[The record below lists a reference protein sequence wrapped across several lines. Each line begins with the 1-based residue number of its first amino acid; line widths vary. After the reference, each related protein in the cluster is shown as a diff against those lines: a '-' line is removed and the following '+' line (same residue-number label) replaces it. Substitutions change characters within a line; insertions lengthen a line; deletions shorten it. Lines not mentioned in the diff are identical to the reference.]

1 MFQFVCTCPNGFRY
15 SMVQWHNKS
24 KPSPGRPHNRIPCD
38 CCRKLILHCIYYIT
52 LSLSLIFLYEII
64 WLYFPVMYPQER
76 MHVYTCIY
84 IYIYLSYIYIYH
96 MYIYI
101 YASSS
106 IFHVFIYVPSIS
118 IHVVELCVS
127 SLPLGSPCP
136 ASWLDAPSWRKHE
149 LQGDGI
155 QDRACGHH
163 TQNVI
168 IYLHM
173 QCIMYIYI
181 YNVYVYMCIYMY
193 ICTYCRYTCIYM
205 YIYIHWRYIYIY
217 VYINIYK
224 GKLQ

>member
-1 MFQFVCTCPNGFRY
+1 MTVFSSDV
-15 SMVQWHNKS
+15 
-24 KPSPGRPHNRIPCD
+24 PSRTD
-38 CCRKLILHCIYYIT
+38 ACIYMYIY
-52 LSLSLIFLYEII
+52 IFI
-64 WLYFPVMYPQER
+64 
-76 MHVYTCIY
+76 IY
-84 IYIYLSYIYIYH
+84 IYIIC
-96 MYIYI
+96 IYI

-193 ICTYCRYTCIYM
+193 IYIHTVDIHVYIYM
-205 YIYIHWRYIYIY
+205 YIYIH
-217 VYINIYK
+217 
-224 GKLQ
+224 